1 VAINETVQGNL
12 ILLISLETIM
22 QAIEFNSEYHDRTI
36 QIPEYY
42 KDWFKKPVKVILLAV
57 DSSPDN
63 ITPKSPPQLTQEMR
77 VAAAAKLYEL
87 GRISQEKAAE
97 LAGLNREEFM
107 VTLSSLQVSPFQYTV
122 QELED
127 ELRDVD

>member
-1 VAINETVQGNL
+1 
-12 ILLISLETIM
+12 M
-22 QAIEFNSEYHDRTI
+22 QAVEFIAESHDRMI
-36 QIPEYY
+36 PIPEYY

-57 DSSPDN
+57 DSSPHN
-63 ITPKSPPQLTQEMR
+63 LNFTQKSSPQFTQEMR

-97 LAGLNREEFM
+97 IAGLNREEFM
-107 VTLSSLQVSPFQYTV
+107 MTLSSLQVSPFQYTAL
-122 QELED
+122 ELEE